1 MAADASMADDKQAAI
16 ALLML
21 KLRARDE
28 VSVEEE
34 RVLLEAISDTG
45 SYDANRNIVRAGT
58 TRTDCNLLLDGF
70 VARYKDLADGQRQVI
85 EIHVPGDFIDLH
97 GLLIKQLDHHVGA
110 LTPVR
115 TVVFPHEAMRDITR
129 NHAHLG
135 RLLWLSTLIDAAMH
149 REKILTVGRRTAVAR
164 VGHVLAELF
173 LRLQTVDLT
182 TGFSFKLP
190 ITQLD
195 LADATGLTAVH
206 VNRMLKELRD
216 GGILT
221 FRSGEVVIHDWERL
235 QRIAEFDPLYL
246 HIDKQP
252 R

>member
-1 MAADASMADDKQAAI
+1 MAADALMDDDKQEAVAA
-16 ALLML
+16 LML

-28 VSVEEE
+28 VSAEEE
-34 RVLLEAISDTG
+34 RAVRKAISEIR
-45 SYDANRNIVRAGT
+45 SYDANRPIVRAGT

-70 VARYKDLADGQRQVI
+70 VARYKDLADGQRQI
-85 EIHVPGDFIDLH
+85 LELHVVGDFVDLH
-97 GLLIKQLDHHVGA
+97 SLLLKQLDHHVGA

-115 TVVFPHEAMRDITR
+115 IAVFPHEAMREITR
-129 NHAHLG
+129 DHPHLT
-135 RLLWLSTLIDAAMH
+135 RLLWLSTLIDSAIH
-149 REKILTVGRRTAVAR
+149 REKILTVGRRTAIAR

-182 TGFSFKLP
+182 TGLSFKLP

-221 FRSGEVVIHDWERL
+221 FRNGEVVIHDWERL
-235 QRIAEFDPLYL
+235 QRMAEFDPAYL
-246 HIDKQP
+246 HIDRQP